1 VPARG
6 GGERFAVH
14 LDMQLIVEPED
25 GWGPVLAALQQAR
38 NSIDIMVFRL
48 DRPDIVRAL
57 GAAVRRGV
65 AVRALIAHTNSEGE
79 RSLRKLEL
87 RLLAEGITVTRTAD
101 DLVRYH
107 PKYLVVD
114 RRRALVLGFN
124 FTRLDIGSR
133 SFGLEVRTRGV
144 VQEIARLFDADVLR
158 QPWTPSIGD
167 VVVSPVNARERLA
180 GFIRAARHQ
189 LLVYDPRLSD
199 PRMIRLLKERIAA
212 GVDVRVIG
220 RIAKA
225 GAAIPTLRLTGR
237 LHVRT
242 LVRDGSHAFVGSQS
256 LRRLELDRRRE
267 LGLIVRERAIVK
279 RIQAVFEADWTS
291 TVERLKPAQTPDAV
305 AATLEADAPLETAAT
320 G

>member
-1 VPARG
+1 
-6 GGERFAVH
+6 
-14 LDMQLIVEPED
+14 MQLIVEPED